1 MSLGKKSSSALHTAL
16 PGFPLTLYSAIA
28 VGLFA
33 LLHSA
38 HCNARTTDVA
48 PVAR

>member
-1 MSLGKKSSSALHTAL
+1 VSLGKKSSSALHTAL

-33 LLHSA
+33 SQCPLQ
-38 HCNARTTDVA
+38 RTDN
-48 PVAR
+48 